1 MLKHSTNTVK
11 KNFFIR
17 RQNNYLWYS
26 SLQMKNLNHNDVKWF
41 AHISRQSQDSIRY
54 VLLF

>member
-17 RQNNYLWYS
+17 CQNNYLWYS

-41 AHISRQSQDSIRY
+41 AHISRQSQDSIHY